1 MDKEKSVI
9 EEIKSYLYND
19 NIDRYNENIIIFF
32 RNKIKKILDTEAKKK
47 ELFKNED
54 DLNEITKKIIKHTGL
69 KNWFCFDFDI
79 CSLQIELLTF
89 LTH

>member
-1 MDKEKSVI
+1 MDKEKLVI

-54 DLNEITKKIIKHTGL
+54 DLNEITKKIIKIIHIFSKSPFTT
-69 KNWFCFDFDI
+69 
-79 CSLQIELLTF
+79 Q
-89 LTH
+89 

>member
-1 MDKEKSVI
+1 MDKEKLVI

-19 NIDRYNENIIIFF
+19 NIDRYNENIIIFC

-54 DLNEITKKIIKHTGL
+54 DLNEITKKIIKIIHIFSKSPFTT
-69 KNWFCFDFDI
+69 
-79 CSLQIELLTF
+79 Q
-89 LTH
+89 

>member
-1 MDKEKSVI
+1 MDKENSVI

-32 RNKIKKILDTEAKKK
+32 RNKIKKIQNKEAKKK

-54 DLNEITKKIIKHTGL
+54 YLN
-69 KNWFCFDFDI
+69 
-79 CSLQIELLTF
+79 
-89 LTH
+89 